1 MTQKFFK
8 GDLVQVGEMP
18 IFMSHFAGNCKAIV
32 IATYTEQH
40 GRSGKDSDKEYTLF
54 ILKRSDRGEV
64 SWYHEDQLTLIEP
77 DRFDLLRAS
86 NVHRK
91 AWEAKKQREVQA

>member
-18 IFMSHFAGNCKAIV
+18 LSMSHFDGNCKAIV

-40 GRSGKDSDKEYTLF
+40 GRTQNSDKDYTLF
-54 ILKRSDRGEV
+54 ILKQGGRGEV
-64 SWYHEDQLTLIEP
+64 SWYHENQLTLIEP
-77 DRFDLLRAS
+77 DRFDLLPAT

-91 AWEAKKQREVQA
+91 TWEAKNARANNE